1 MDHLLDRR
9 SGEAEELGETRRND
23 VAVLV
28 GERVNRL
35 EIFLDRRR
43 SGDC

>member
-1 MDHLLDRR
+1 VDHLRDGG

-28 GERVNRL
+28 GERVDGL
-35 EIFLDRRR
+35 EILLDRRR